1 MAVRG
6 LYGRTK
12 AASDQTSTLIVMPD
26 TRMRFIEGAATESST
41 AAGSIPDTREWSP

>member
-1 MAVRG
+1 MGVRS

-12 AASDQTSTLIVMPD
+12 TASAETSTLIVMPD
-26 TRMRFIEGAATESST
+26 ARMRFIECAGTESST